1 MAAVD
6 LYLKYFHSK
15 NKNLE
20 KKLAE
25 IEFENDQKEQGLVDS
40 YHIDNLRKK
49 FSLIV
54 LTNERS

>member
-40 YHIDNLRKK
+40 NHIDNLRNY
-49 FSLIV
+49 SVILCY
-54 LTNERS
+54 